1 MTENAL
7 PDPGA
12 HVHKAT
18 DHDHV
23 GALWETDSGTLD
35 AETRRALLQLLRG
48 PYISASRHSNL
59 WGRILVDET
68 MIRSRLSDLF
78 LTLVVD
84 HEREVAFVRN
94 VDHDDAPKV
103 VRATNLTHIQ
113 TILLLHLR
121 QRLMQ
126 DAEQARAVVDE
137 DETVEQLAVFDGV
150 GGSDPAQF
158 EGHIRAAWSR
168 FKKLGILY
176 ETTTPGRFEISPVLG
191 VIFGAEEIT
200 AIRREYDRI
209 LTEQLPFDHEAGD
222 ADEQDD
228 Q

>member
-7 PDPGA
+7 PDPLVPEPETPDDGRLWD
-12 HVHKAT
+12 T
-18 DHDHV
+18 D
-23 GALWETDSGTLD
+23 TGTLH
-35 AETRRALLQLLRG
+35 EQSRRALLQLLRG
-48 PYISASRHSNL
+48 PYISANRHSKL
-59 WGRILVDET
+59 WTRILVDET
-68 MIRSRLSDLF
+68 MIRSRLADLF

-94 VDHDDAPKV
+94 VDEVDAPRV
-103 VRATNLTHIQ
+103 VRAQNLTHIQ

-137 DETVEQLAVFDGV
+137 GETIEQLAVFEGV
-150 GGSDPAQF
+150 GGTDPAQF
-158 EGHIRAAWSR
+158 ENRIRSAWNK
-168 FKKLGILY
+168 FKDLGILY
-176 ETTTPGRFEISPVLG
+176 ETTTPGRFEISPVLA

-200 AIRREYDRI
+200 AIRREYDKI
-209 LTEQLPFDHEAGD
+209 LTEQLPFEDA
-222 ADEQDD
+222 ADEANDEEEDD